1 MKKILLLPLA
11 AMVLFTSCQNSPKSG
26 TSDSTQTSISVPA
39 TPEGYYEANLPA
51 ASSPG
56 RLIALSVVDGG
67 EVQMTTDYQNSTPE
81 IVQMGNWATQDSG
94 RLLVTL
100 VTVGS
105 GNPQKDTLYF
115 KQDGKSL
122 RYEGANYGSDG
133 LTLVRK
139 EKPAPATKEL
149 VIWVKSEAEC
159 DRGPGFGK
167 TTCYEVQY
175 GDKLMTPA
183 TEPWE
188 KLMEPI
194 DGFKYEKGHLY
205 KLRVNRIPR
214 DPRIQDIGVYE
225 YKLVEVISK
234 EKTK

>member
-1 MKKILLLPLA
+1 MKTKFLWPLA
-11 AMVLFTSCQNSPKSG
+11 ALALFASCQNNPNSG
-26 TSDSTQTSISVPA
+26 TTDSTQTSTSTPA
-39 TPEGYYEANLPA
+39 TPEGYYEADLPA

-56 RLIALSVVDGG
+56 RHIALSITTGG
-67 EVQMTTDYQNSTPE
+67 EVQMTTDYKNNTPE
-81 IVQMGNWATQDSG
+81 IVQMGNWVTLDSG
-94 RLLVTL
+94 RVLITL

-115 KQDGKSL
+115 KQDGEGL
-122 RYEGANYGSDG
+122 RYQGANYGSDG
-133 LTLVRK
+133 LTLMRK
-139 EKPAPATKEL
+139 EKPAPAPKEL

-183 TEPWE
+183 SEPWE

-194 DGFKYEKGHLY
+194 DSFRYEKGHLY
-205 KLRVNRIPR
+205 KLRVNRVPR
-214 DPRIQDIGVYE
+214 DPRIQDVGAYE
-225 YKLVEVISK
+225 YRLVEVVSK